1 MIKLKHWSFM
11 MCDTFPHSLQDVKIS
26 YIHQNI
32 EKYQGKL
39 STFKTN
45 TKVCDI
51 VGIRFPVP
59 DYTVAGN

>member
-1 MIKLKHWSFM
+1 MR
-11 MCDTFPHSLQDVKIS
+11 DTFPHFLQDVKIS